1 MTARRRIA
9 DLALTASGRLAQA
22 PLCDDIPAGRLV
34 DLPGRG
40 QTYLVDTGPPALMAG
55 AAGVPPESTQ
65 APTVLLLHALAC
77 TGLLTWYPSI
87 AMLRSR
93 YRVVTFDQRW
103 HGQGICSPTFSLAD
117 CADDAVAVADLLGLD
132 RVLLAGYSMGSLVS
146 QLTWRRHPDR
156 VLGAVLCAST
166 TRFVQSGRDPRVLR
180 AVAERTG
187 RAAARSRA
195 ARQATPWA
203 PGADVNRWALAQFR
217 STTGRRVA
225 AAAAEISTFDS
236 SAWIGEMDVPAAV
249 VVTARDRL
257 IPAERQRTLARL
269 LPDATVYEVD
279 SGHAGCVLAAARFT
293 PALQAA
299 CASVAVRS
307 SARAR
312 L

>member
-1 MTARRRIA
+1 MTARSRIA
-9 DLALTASGRLAQA
+9 GLALATSGRLARA
-22 PLCDDIPAGRLV
+22 PRCDDIPAGRIV
-34 DLPGRG
+34 ELPGRG
-40 QTYLVDTGPPALMAG
+40 STYLVDTGPPP
-55 AAGVPPESTQ
+55 AAAHRWPGDAAP
-65 APTVLLLHALAC
+65 APTVVLLHALAC

-87 AMLRSR
+87 AALRSR

-103 HGQGICSPTFSLAD
+103 HGQGICSPSFSLDD

-132 RVLLAGYSMGSLVS
+132 RVLLAGYSMGSLVA
-146 QLTWRRHPDR
+146 QLAWRRHPDR

-180 AVAERTG
+180 AVAERTR
-187 RAAARSRA
+187 RAAAGSLA
-195 ARQATPWA
+195 ARQATVWE

-217 STTGRRVA
+217 SSTGRRVA
-225 AAAAEISTFDS
+225 AAAAQISTFDS
-236 SAWIGEMDVPAAV
+236 SGWITEMDVPAAV

-257 IPAERQRTLARL
+257 IPAERQRRLARM

-279 SGHAGCVLAAARFT
+279 SGHAGCVLAADRFT
-293 PALQAA
+293 PALRAA
-299 CASVAVRS
+299 CASVAVRA